1 MEFCF
6 PIDLD
11 SLLIFFRVLMPAYV
25 VVGLQWGD
33 EGKGKIVDLLAQDVH
48 FVVRSQGGNNAG
60 HTIVRGNIEHRFHL
74 VPSGILFPHTKCLIA
89 GGTVIDPAVLWD
101 EIERLES
108 SGVSVRGRL
117 HLSPYAH
124 VIFPFH
130 KELDLLSEKDK
141 GKAAIGTTGRG
152 IGPCY
157 VDKAA
162 RVGIRI
168 ADLLSLEDLRH
179 RLEFL
184 IAQKNRELTL
194 LYGQSPISFED
205 VYKQYTEWGRRFR
218 EFVAPVEKWIQEAL
232 KKGKHVLFEGAHGSL
247 LDLTYG
253 TFPFVTSSSTFPS
266 GVLGGAACFS
276 SAKMDAIGIV
286 KAYSTRVGGGPLPT
300 ELTKEEISFF
310 PPHGVMREVGTTTGR
325 KRRIG
330 WLDLF
335 LIRHVVQLSGVRKI
349 ALTKLD
355 ILDGLLHGKVCIG
368 YRYKGKMLDEPPIAA
383 SEWDNIEPLYE
394 EFQGWGQ
401 SITDCKAIDQL
412 PFRARQYLEKIETF
426 CGVETAYLSL
436 GPDHNQTL
444 CLQSFLSVG

>member
-1 MEFCF
+1 MEFHF
-6 PIDLD
+6 PIDLESID
-11 SLLIFFRVLMPAYV
+11 FFRVSMPAYV

-33 EGKGKIVDLLAQDVH
+33 EGKGKIVDLLARDAH
-48 FVVRSQGGNNAG
+48 IVVRSQGGNNAG
-60 HTIVRGNIEHRFHL
+60 HTIVRNGVEHRLHL
-74 VPSGILFPHTKCLIA
+74 IPSGILFPHTKCLIA
-89 GGTVIDPAVLWD
+89 GGTVIDPEVLWG

-117 HLSPYAH
+117 YLSPYAH

-130 KELDLLSEKDK
+130 KEIDLLLEKDK

-162 RVGIRI
+162 RIGIRI

-194 LYGQSPISFED
+194 LYGRSPISFQEL
-205 VYKQYTEWGRRFR
+205 YQQYAEWGKRLQ
-218 EFVAPVEKWIQEAL
+218 EFVAPVEKWIHEAL
-232 KKGKHVLFEGAHGSL
+232 KEGKQVLFEGAHGSL

-253 TFPFVTSSSTFPS
+253 TFPFVTSSSTLPT

-276 SAKMDAIGIV
+276 SVKIDAMGIV

-300 ELTKEEISFF
+300 ELTQEELSLF
-310 PPHGVMREVGTTTGR
+310 PPHNVMREVGTTTGR

-335 LIRHVVQLSGVRKI
+335 LLRHIIQLSGIRKI

-355 ILDGLLHGKVCIG
+355 ILDGISYGKICTGYLFKGKV
-368 YRYKGKMLDEPPIAA
+368 LDEPPIAA
-383 SEWDNIEPLYE
+383 SQWDHIEPIYE

-401 SITDCKAIDQL
+401 SSSNCKTLDEL
-412 PFRARQYLEKIETF
+412 PFQARQYLEKIETF
-426 CGVETAYLSL
+426 CGVEIAYLSF
-436 GPDHNQTL
+436 GPDHDQTL
-444 CLQSFLSVG
+444 CLQNFLSVG